1 MTGGRQGLSPARLR
15 RYLSACGKGPFS
27 WRHPAAHH
35 LFSDRLSLFLS
46 ETRSAGEVLMGET
59 ADGVLFLPVPPPP
72 LLRPE
77 PGLPE
82 RGRLLG
88 ALFREMAAKNPGRPS
103 PFLENCP
110 MGALASGP
118 FRIEPSERE
127 YLVAAP
133 HLLDPRGEAGRQT
146 RWERNRFLR
155 DHPAAGVRP
164 VGPEEAPALRP
175 FVAEFVRMKMGAEPG
190 SLQELLALDMG
201 QAFERALLL
210 GAGREIEGWVLEEGG
225 RILGLQWYGRWEGEE
240 TLVCFLEARKPGV
253 SNLGGLMTR
262 LVLEAAGS
270 GIRWV
275 NLMGGGGLGEVE
287 RAKRLR
293 PHHLVLPLFRVFP
306 D

>member
-1 MTGGRQGLSPARLR
+1 MTGSERPFSIGRLR
-15 RYLSACGKGPFS
+15 TFLSACGEGPFS
-27 WRHPAAHH
+27 WRHPAAHC
-35 LFSDRLSLFLS
+35 LFSDRLSLFLYD
-46 ETRSAGEVLMGET
+46 TRSAGEVLMGET

-77 PGLPE
+77 SNDRD

-88 ALFREMAAKNPGRPS
+88 ALFREMAALNPGRPS

-110 MGALASGP
+110 LGALVSGS

-127 YLVAAP
+127 YLVAVRS
-133 HLLDPRGEAGRQT
+133 LLTPRGEAGRAL

-155 DHPAAGVRP
+155 DHPESVVRP
-164 VGPEEAPALRP
+164 VTPHEAPDLRR
-175 FVAEFVRMKMGAEPG
+175 FAAEFVRTRREAAPDALQALMAE
-190 SLQELLALDMG
+190 DMG

-210 GAGREIEGWVLEEGG
+210 GAKGEIEGWVLEEKGTF
-225 RILGLQWYGRWEGEE
+225 LGLQWYGRWEGEE
-240 TLVCFLEARKPGV
+240 TLVCFLEARKRGV

-262 LVLEAAGS
+262 LVLDSAGS

-275 NLMGGGGLGEVE
+275 NLMGGGGLGGVE

-293 PHHLVLPLFRVFP
+293 PHQLVLPLFRVFP